1 MSVVMQILWLCT
13 GCLFYVKYKQCDPL
27 KARLI
32 SKTDQVGEKL
42 KETLKM
48 YFFFIRQLYPLYV
61 METLGQLPGLAGLFI
76 AAILSAS
83 LSTISSGVNSMATVI
98 VEDIYKR
105 LSTARPMTDESQAV
119 VSKLLCKCYFS
130 TSLQVHYF

>member
-1 MSVVMQILWLCT
+1 
-13 GCLFYVKYKQCDPL
+13 
-27 KARLI
+27 
-32 SKTDQVGEKL
+32 
-42 KETLKM
+42 
-48 YFFFIRQLYPLYV
+48 

-105 LSTARPMTDESQAV
+105 LSIARPMTDESQATV
-119 VSKLLCKCYFS
+119 LKLLCKCYFS
-130 TSLQVHYF
+130 TLLQVHYL

>member
-130 TSLQVHYF
+130 TSLQVYYF